1 MRPIG
6 NTFLGS
12 RQIIG
17 TSLAIRHISSIGG
30 DHHPPPG
37 PVITIYPPLT
47 LALVHKRQPLS
58 DGRLL

>member
-12 RQIIG
+12 RRIIG
-17 TSLAIRHISSIGG
+17 ASLALRHISSAGG
-30 DHHPPPG
+30 GHHSSPG
-37 PVITIYPPLT
+37 PVIAIYPPLT
-47 LALVHKRQPLS
+47 LAPVHKWQPLS

>member
-6 NTFLGS
+6 NIFLGS
-12 RQIIG
+12 RRIVG
-17 TSLAIRHISSIGG
+17 ALLALRHISPVGG
-30 DHHPPPG
+30 GHHSPLG
-37 PVITIYPPLT
+37 PMIAIYSPLT